1 MKGHE
6 EHTTVK
12 AFKLFAEKLQ
22 DPKYCEQKVMEVF
35 VAIAT
40 EIADELENDSRQN

>member
-6 EHTTVK
+6 ENTTVR

-22 DPKYCEQKVMEVF
+22 DPKHIGQNEVAVF

-40 EIADELENDSRQN
+40 EIADELKNDPR